1 MHEKTEKKGEN
12 ILLKKPGYVKL
23 SSKEKDNLLLA
34 FIKKCVPV
42 HKKAFD
48 LVRITSKINFSDE
61 NDITRKIKD
70 ITLIEIKSTERSNVD
85 AKFSNYFF
93 GLTAREQMLA
103 QALKNQYKFVF
114 IHTKTKNILEL
125 SLSELFSRIKYLQQV
140 AHIKI

>member
-1 MHEKTEKKGEN
+1 MHEKIEKKGEN

-48 LVRITSKINFSDE
+48 LVRTTSKINFSDE
-61 NDITRKIKD
+61 NDITRKIRD
-70 ITLIEIKSTERSNVD
+70 ITLIEIKTTSRSNVD

-93 GLTAREQMLA
+93 GLTTREQMLA
-103 QALKNQYKFVF
+103 QALKNQYKFIF

-125 SLSELFSRIKYLQQV
+125 NLSELFSRIKYLQQV